1 MRAAYQRFGARRLG
15 AIIVLLLAGCATQN
29 APPTVDILDETT
41 GMTAGALPV
50 PLAFMETGIFEDVA
64 NPVSTQ
70 ASIAY
75 IGPVEW
81 DRSGQVQYMLW
92 VQIAPGVGGHR
103 LDDISAPGAVN
114 LRLDDGTMPLS
125 AVLVSK
131 VTTHPYQPREPVG
144 QAAYFALDAA
154 MLKRMADSQKL
165 VLHFRAADLS
175 EVDFM
180 PMHEPRDALQQFV
193 HDRGVGGE

>member
-1 MRAAYQRFGARRLG
+1 MRAARQRFG
-15 AIIVLLLAGCATQN
+15 AIIVLLLAGCATEN
-29 APPTVDILDETT
+29 SLPTVDILDETT

-70 ASIAY
+70 ASMAY
-75 IGPVEW
+75 VGPVEW

-114 LRLDDGTMPLS
+114 LRLDDGSMPLS
-125 AVLVSK
+125 PVVLSK
-131 VTTHPYQPREPVG
+131 VTTHPYQSREPVG
-144 QAAYFALDAA
+144 QVAYFALDAA
-154 MLKRMADSQKL
+154 MLKRMADSQKF
-165 VLHFRAADLS
+165 VLNLRGADLS
-175 EVDFM
+175 EVDFK
-180 PMHEPRDALQQFV
+180 PMREPRDALQQFV
-193 HDRGVGGE
+193 RERGVGGG